1 MNDIDKKVLTTI
13 EEIRIFSDP
22 YRMKI
27 MNQFQ
32 KASRPVTIK
41 EIADKLGEVPA
52 KVYYHARKLESI
64 GLLEIAETKIINGI
78 TAKYYTAYEGTI
90 EINHAQVDDSF
101 KDIYISEA
109 QKLIARTFD
118 DSKERYLTNKT
129 SNPAGVALLMNSDLY
144 LTPEEASRL
153 KADLEK
159 LTRQYSKKTK
169 PEQASYHFFT
179 SMSNDPD

>member
-1 MNDIDKKVLTTI
+1 MADIDKKVLTTI

-27 MNQFQ
+27 MNQFH
-32 KASRPVTIK
+32 KASHPVTIK

-64 GLLEIAETKIINGI
+64 GLLQIAETKMINGI

-90 EINHAQVDDSF
+90 EINQDHVDDSI
-101 KDIYISEA
+101 KEIYASEA

-118 DSKERYLTNKT
+118 ESKDKYLTNKA
-129 SNPAGVALLMNSDLY
+129 SISAGVALLMNSDLY
-144 LTPEEASRL
+144 LTPDEAKQL

-159 LTRQYSKKTK
+159 LTRQYGKKTK

-179 SMSNDPD
+179 SMSQDSD